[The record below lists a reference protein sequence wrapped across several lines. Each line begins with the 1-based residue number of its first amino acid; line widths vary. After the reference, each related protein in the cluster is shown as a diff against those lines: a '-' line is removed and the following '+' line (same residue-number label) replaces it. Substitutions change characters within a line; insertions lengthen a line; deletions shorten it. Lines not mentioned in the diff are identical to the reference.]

1 MRLFVIRCRYRIRR
15 KLDALKG
22 RADDGEGGKRSK
34 KSSKSHSKDKV
45 IKQVEESI
53 EKILNIDDIDETP
66 FMEYVRRGSSY
77 VLLGLIPTARRS
89 ICLLPLPTTFSFC
102 SDELVERAA
111 QGEKNRVVAAKKL
124 RTKKEQRAKQFIRSH
139 ATKLGAEDK
148 VTERRVDEA
157 MKDLYKS
164 PSIPPPQTPSSSSAN
179 TEIATKKPRVR
190 STRRR
195 SSEEQIKH
203 VDEEEHPLKKVIG
216 VENKKKKNKKRYQLI
231 GKEVTSKV
239 KSTISSTPASIE
251 SLSEAKHDAA
261 PRLRSI
267 AEVIQA
273 EAATILSTKRSSSR
287 TPEELQEEINETNEM
302 AQERAKADEHDH
314 ESLASTHNNHHHQQ
328 RQSKESALDLENTVD
343 SS

>member
-1 MRLFVIRCRYRIRR
+1 M
-15 KLDALKG
+15 KG
-22 RADDGEGGKRSK
+22 KSK
-34 KSSKSHSKDKV
+34 EKV

-77 VLLGLIPTARRS
+77 VLLGLIPTAKRS

-102 SDELVERAA
+102 NDEFIDQAT
-111 QGEKNRVVAAKKL
+111 QGEKAKAVAAKKL

-148 VTERRVDEA
+148 VTERRVDET

-164 PSIPPPQTPSSSSAN
+164 PSMPPPQTPVSSAN
-179 TEIATKKPRVR
+179 TETATKKPRVR

-195 SSEEQIKH
+195 SPEEQTKH

-216 VENKKKKNKKRYQLI
+216 VETKKKKNKKQYQLI
-231 GKEVTSKV
+231 GKEVKPKV

-251 SLSEAKHDAA
+251 SLSTPSSEAGQDAA

-273 EAATILSTKRSSSR
+273 EAATILSAKRSSSSR

-302 AQERAKADEHDH
+302 GRERASGDKHDH
-314 ESLASTHNNHHHQQ
+314 ESLTSTHNKHQHHHHQ
-328 RQSKESALDLENTVD
+328 RQSKESALDLENTQD